1 VTPHIR
7 EAGLLDLPVIV
18 RLHEAD
24 ELGGHGDA
32 WNDTNRAAY
41 EAAFAAI
48 QRSADNAIFVAELGG
63 EVVGVFQLTFVPTIT
78 GRGSLRARLGG
89 VQVAAGMRSH
99 GIGARMVAHAEQ
111 VARARGA
118 ASLELTSNGQ
128 RVDAHRFYE
137 RLGFRRSHQ
146 GFKKSLSP

>member
-7 EAGLLDLPVIV
+7 EARLLDLPFIV
-18 RLHEAD
+18 RLYEAD
-24 ELGGHGDA
+24 ELGGHGDS
-32 WNDTNRAAY
+32 WNDANRAAY
-41 EAAFAAI
+41 EASFAAI
-48 QRSADNAIFVAELGG
+48 RRSGDNAIFVAELDG
-63 EVVGVFQLTFVPTIT
+63 EVVGVFQLTFVPTIA

-89 VQVAAGMRSH
+89 VQVAAALRSH
-99 GIGARMVAHAEQ
+99 GIGARMVAHAEEI
-111 VARARGA
+111 ARARGA

-146 GFKKSLSP
+146 GFKMPLTP

>member
-7 EAGLLDLPVIV
+7 EAGPPDLPFIV
-18 RLHEAD
+18 RLYEED
-24 ELGGHGDA
+24 EIGGHGDA
-32 WNDTNRAAY
+32 WNETNRAAY

-48 QRSADNAIFVAELGG
+48 RLSADNAIFVSELDGT
-63 EVVGVFQLTFVPTIT
+63 VVGVFQLTFIPTIA

-89 VQVAAGMRSH
+89 MQVAAAMRSR
-99 GIGARMVAHAEQ
+99 GIGARMVAHAEA

-128 RVDAHRFYE
+128 RIAAHRFYE
-137 RLGFRRSHQ
+137 RLGFKCSHQ
-146 GFKKSLSP
+146 GFKKPLKR

>member
-1 VTPHIR
+1 VTLQIR
-7 EAGLLDLPVIV
+7 EAGLLDLSGIV
-18 RLHEAD
+18 RLYEAD

-32 WNDTNRAAY
+32 WNDANRAAY
-41 EAAFAAI
+41 EASFAAI
-48 QRSADNAIFVAELGG
+48 RQSADNAIFIAELDG

-89 VQVAAGMRSH
+89 VQVAAAMRSR
-99 GIGARMVAHAEQ
+99 GIGARMVAHAERI
-111 VARARGA
+111 ARARGA

-146 GFKKSLSP
+146 GFKKSLAP